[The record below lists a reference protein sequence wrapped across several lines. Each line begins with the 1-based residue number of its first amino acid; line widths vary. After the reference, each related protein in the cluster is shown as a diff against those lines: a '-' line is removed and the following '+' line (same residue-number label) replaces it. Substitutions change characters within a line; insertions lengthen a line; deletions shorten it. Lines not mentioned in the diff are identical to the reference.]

1 MRSSFSVAELVL
13 ESGQPLPAL
22 VHGRWASTRA
32 WVQVLPTARA
42 QPAAVVPADHPPGHG
57 EQQLLPHRGAEVYL
71 RRIRRQRIRARVLQG
86 VRVSGEQRSDFRR
99 DRHGD
104 WHETASALPGHAGVE
119 RAAPVESPFAGGM
132 QTRSEEHTSELQSRL
147 HLVCRL
153 LLEKKKKN

>member
-57 EQQLLPHRGAEVYL
+57 EQQLLPHRGAEVKRPATGTGSAARRRGPRTGDHSL
-71 RRIRRQRIRARVLQG
+71 RAGPAFRPDHGRA
-86 VRVSGEQRSDFRR
+86 
-99 DRHGD
+99 
-104 WHETASALPGHAGVE
+104 PAG
-119 RAAPVESPFAGGM
+119 RPV
-132 QTRSEEHTSELQSRL
+132 T
-147 HLVCRL
+147 
-153 LLEKKKKN
+153 